1 MLERQALDRVHRLGQ
16 TKDVVSRC
24 YVVQGLDSIELV
36 SKHNVTLAIE
46 MVGSYNVV
54 LVHT

>member
-36 SKHNVTLAIE
+36 SKHNVSLALKT
-46 MVGSYNVV
+46 VDSNRVV
-54 LVHT
+54 